1 MAQFKYQQ
9 KVMFQHCDPA
19 GIVFYP
25 RYFEM
30 LNSCVETWF
39 DTELSYSFATMH
51 LKEKV
56 GVPTVSLQ
64 SEFVAP
70 SFLEDQ
76 LEFALSVAEIGTKS
90 IKLNIEVSSTVTSAV
105 SSNEQLRFKAQV
117 TLVFVDLALTPPK
130 SIAWHPE
137 LKTAFGAFLEADV

>member
-1 MAQFKYQQ
+1 MVPFKYQQ

-39 DTELSYSFATMH
+39 DTALSYSFATMH

-56 GVPTVSLQ
+56 GVPTVSLH
-64 SEFVAP
+64 SDFVSP
-70 SFLEDQ
+70 SFLEDE
-76 LEFALSVAEIGTKS
+76 LIFALSVCEIGTKS
-90 IKLNIEVSSTVTSAV
+90 IKLKIAV
-105 SSNEQLRFKAQV
+105 SSSEQLRFKAQV
-117 TLVFVDLALTPPK
+117 TLVFVDLAQTPPK
-130 SIAWHPE
+130 SIPWHSA
-137 LKTAFGAFLEADV
+137 LKTAFETYLEADVEMTDE

>member
-1 MAQFKYQQ
+1 MAQFIYRQ

-39 DTELSYSFATMH
+39 DTALSYSFATMH

-56 GVPTVSLQ
+56 GVPTVSLH

-70 SFLEDQ
+70 SFLEDE
-76 LEFALSVAEIGTKS
+76 LEFALSVSEIGTKS
-90 IKLNIEVSSTVTSAV
+90 ITLNIEVNSVV
-105 SSNEQLRFKAQV
+105 NSNEQLRFKAQV
-117 TLVFVDLALTPPK
+117 TLVFVDLAQAPPK
-130 SIAWHPE
+130 SIAWSAV
-137 LKTAFGAFLEADV
+137 LKEAFESYLEEGVE

>member
-1 MAQFKYQQ
+1 VAQFIYQQ

-30 LNSCVETWF
+30 LNSCVESWF
-39 DTELSYSFATMH
+39 DTALNYSFATMH

-56 GVPTVSLQ
+56 GVPTVSLH
-64 SEFVAP
+64 SDFVAP

-76 LEFALSVAEIGTKS
+76 LEFALSVREIGAKS
-90 IKLNIEVSSTVTSAV
+90 IKLNIEV

-117 TLVFVDLALTPPK
+117 TLVFVNLAQSPPK
-130 SIAWHPE
+130 SIAWHPV
-137 LKTAFGAFLEADV
+137 LKTAFDAYLETSFEVTSE